1 MCHSTDSRPPALEN
15 PGEVAQDGMLELTS
29 ADGTAFS
36 AFQAIPAEPNG
47 VNIVILPDIRGTH
60 PYYQALANRFAQA
73 GYTTAAIDYYGRT
86 AGVGV
91 RDDQFDW
98 KQYLP
103 SVQPDE
109 VAADV
114 KAAAEHLTKF
124 NTGPVFTVGFCFG
137 GGQSWRLSASDLGVT
152 GVIGFYGLPKLVNDV
167 VDDISAPLLLLL
179 AGSDVATS
187 QEEFDAF
194 AASLDKAGKT
204 YDMHVY
210 EGAPHSFFD
219 AAYDEWQEACDDA
232 WSRMVGFI
240 EKHSAKVPA

>member
-15 PGEVAQDGMLELTS
+15 PGEVAESGALELTS
-29 ADGTAFS
+29 ADGTVFS
-36 AFQAIPAEPNG
+36 AFQAIPAEANG

-73 GYTTAAIDYYGRT
+73 GFTTAAIDYYGRT
-86 AGVGV
+86 AGPGI
-91 RDDQFDW
+91 RDDEFNW
-98 KQYLP
+98 KEYLP
-103 SVQPDE
+103 SVQPNE
-109 VAADV
+109 VAEDV
-114 KAAAEHLTKF
+114 KAAIDHLEKH
-124 NTGPVFTVGFCFG
+124 NSGPVFTVGFCFG
-137 GGQSWRLSASDLGVT
+137 GGQSWRLSASDLGVS
-152 GVIGFYGLPKLVNDV
+152 GVIGFYGLPKLVTDV

-194 AASLDKAGKT
+194 AAKLKDAGKT

-219 AAYDEWQEACDDA
+219 AAFDEWKEACDDA
-232 WSRMVGFI
+232 WARMITFV
-240 EKHSAKVPA
+240 ERHSAKVAA